1 MQYGQACIITIYDC
15 AKKYECLTSQKDS
28 CIKGGNKMLLGDKI
42 IERGG
47 IIGMQWLHNYSALG
61 GSLGLT
67 AIAVSVPIFY
77 LFWAL
82 AVKRMK
88 GHVAGVSTLLL
99 TIVIV
104 VVVYRMPVSVAIS
117 AAVLGMF
124 NGLFPIGWIILTAVF
139 LYNLTVESGQFE
151 IIKSSIS
158 SLSTDRRLQALLVA
172 FCFSAFMEGVSGQG
186 APVAVAAAML
196 IGLGFPALPAAVI
209 CLVANTPPVPF
220 GPVGTPTF
228 MMATVTEINSLIVSK
243 AIGLDMTILAL
254 VIPFFMLVVV
264 AGWKNLSGVVPAA
277 LVAGIS
283 YAITNWIVTQ
293 YIGPELPAILSS
305 FVSMICLGVFLKFW
319 KPAVIWRFPNDTD
332 AAKDTSVRYGLGQL
346 FKAWSPFIIL
356 MVVMGIWG
364 TPAFKRFV
372 AKDLHWFVMISSW
385 PGLDG
390 IVYRTFPIVAAPA
403 KYAASYRW
411 DFFAAPGT
419 AMLFSAFI
427 SMGVLKISPSTGATV
442 MGKTLK
448 QLMYTLITLA
458 SVLGIGFLANYSG
471 MSYSL
476 GLAFAAYT
484 GMFFPVV
491 SPIIGYLGVFLTGSV
506 TSSAA
511 LFGKLQQVTASQLGV
526 NPMLTI
532 SANLFGADIGKLIS
546 PQSIAVACAA
556 TGLIGRETDI
566 FRLTFKYSLYL
577 LLLVIAIILLQAW
590 VFPGVLPK
598 IAAAVF
604 THCA

>member
-1 MQYGQACIITIYDC
+1 
-15 AKKYECLTSQKDS
+15 
-28 CIKGGNKMLLGDKI
+28 
-42 IERGG
+42 
-47 IIGMQWLHNYSALG
+47 MQWFHNYSAFG

-67 AIAVSVPIFY
+67 AIAVSIPIFY

-82 AVKRMK
+82 AIKRMK
-88 GHVAGVSTLLL
+88 GHIAGITTLLL

-104 VVVYRMPVSVAIS
+104 VIAYGMPLTVAIS
-117 AAVLGMF
+117 AAALGMIT
-124 NGLFPIGWIILTAVF
+124 GLFPIGWIILTAVF

-151 IIKSSIS
+151 IIKNSIS
-158 SLSTDRRLQALLVA
+158 SLSTDRRLQALLIA

-220 GPVGTPTF
+220 GPVGTPTI
-228 MMATVTEINSLIVSK
+228 MMSTVTELNSLVVSK

-254 VIPFFMLVVV
+254 IIPFFMLVVV
-264 AGWKNLSGVVPAA
+264 AGWRNVGGVVPAA

-283 YAITNWIVTQ
+283 YAVTNWIVSQ
-293 YIGPELPAILSS
+293 YMGPELPAILSS
-305 FVSMICLGVFLKFW
+305 FVSMICLGVFMKFW
-319 KPAVIWRFPNDTD
+319 KPATIWRFPNDTD
-332 AAKDTSVRYGLGQL
+332 ASQDKGRHHTFGEI

-356 MVVMGIWG
+356 MIVMGIWG
-364 TPAFKRFV
+364 MPVFKKWV
-372 AKDLHWFVMISSW
+372 ATELKWFVMIPSW

-390 IVYRTFPIVAAPA
+390 IVYRTAPIVAAPA

-411 DFFAAPGT
+411 DFFSAPGT
-419 AMLFSAFI
+419 AMLLSAFI
-427 SMGVLKISPSTGATV
+427 TMAVLKISPSTGVKV
-442 MGKTLK
+442 MGKTCK
-448 QLMYTLITLA
+448 QLMYSLITLS

-471 MSYSL
+471 MSYTL
-476 GLAFAAYT
+476 GLAAAAYT
-484 GMFFPVV
+484 GMLFPIF
-491 SPIIGYLGVFLTGSV
+491 SPMIGYLGVFLTGSV

-511 LFGKLQQVTASQLGV
+511 LFGKLQQVTATQLGF

-556 TGLIGRETDI
+556 VGLVGHETDI
-566 FRLTFKYSLYL
+566 FRQTLKYSIYL
-577 LLLVIAIILLQAW
+577 LLFVIAIILLQAW
-590 VFPGVLPK
+590 VFPDMLPK
-598 IAAAVF
+598 IAGFFTQHAV
-604 THCA
+604 

>member
-1 MQYGQACIITIYDC
+1 M
-15 AKKYECLTSQKDS
+15 
-28 CIKGGNKMLLGDKI
+28 
-42 IERGG
+42 RV
-47 IIGMQWLHNYSALG
+47 QWLHNYSAVS

-67 AIAVSVPIFY
+67 ALVVSIPIFY

-88 GHVAGVSTLLL
+88 GHIAGVSTLIL
-99 TIVIV
+99 TNLIVILA
-104 VVVYRMPVSVAIS
+104 YGMPVSVAVS
-117 AAVLGMF
+117 ASALGML

-139 LYNLTVESGQFE
+139 LYNLTVESGKFE

-220 GPVGTPTF
+220 GPVGTPTI
-228 MMATVTEINSLIVSK
+228 MMSTVTEINSLIVSK
-243 AIGLDMTILAL
+243 AIGWDMTILAL

-264 AGWKNLSGVVPAA
+264 AGWKNLREVIPAA

-283 YAITNWIVTQ
+283 YAITNHLVSQ
-293 YIGPELPAILSS
+293 NMGPELPAILSS

-319 KPAVIWRFPNDTD
+319 KPATIWRFPNDTD
-332 AAKDTSVRYGLGQL
+332 AAKDMAVKYSAGQIV
-346 FKAWSPFIIL
+346 KAWSPFIIL

-364 TPAFKRFV
+364 TPAFKGYV
-372 AKDLHWFVMISSW
+372 GNTLKWFVNIPAW

-390 IVYRTFPIVAAPA
+390 IVFRAAPIVATPA

-411 DFFAAPGT
+411 DYFLAPGT
-419 AMLFSAFI
+419 AMLI
-427 SMGVLKISPSTGATV
+427 SSFLAMVVLGLSPATGVRV
-442 MGKTLK
+442 FVKTLK
-448 QLMYTLITLA
+448 QLSYSLITLA

-471 MSYSL
+471 MSFTL
-476 GLAFAAYT
+476 GLAFAFYT
-484 GMFFPVV
+484 GMMFPVF
-491 SPIIGYLGVFLTGSV
+491 SPVIGYLGVFLTGSV

-511 LFGKLQQVTASQLGV
+511 LFGKLQQVTATQLGF
-526 NPMLTI
+526 NPLLTI

-556 TGLIGRETDI
+556 TGLVGHETDI
-566 FRLTFKYSLYL
+566 FRITVKYSIYL
-577 LLLVIAIILLQAW
+577 LLFVMAIILLQAW
-590 VFPGVLPK
+590 VFPGVLPT
-598 IAAAVF
+598 V
-604 THCA
+604 